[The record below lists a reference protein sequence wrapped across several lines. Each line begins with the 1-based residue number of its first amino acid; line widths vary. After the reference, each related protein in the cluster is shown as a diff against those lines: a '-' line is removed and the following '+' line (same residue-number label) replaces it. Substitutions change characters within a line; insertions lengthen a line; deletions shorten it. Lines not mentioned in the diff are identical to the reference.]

1 MGVGL
6 IFALFIRSDVDM
18 TVAPVRNP
26 TFVTMS
32 DGSIRNAYEV
42 RLRNKHGEDRP
53 FRLSVK
59 GEDASIRL
67 QLEGTPYETVD
78 VPADS
83 TKLQRVYL
91 IAPPSSDAA
100 EDERTEVRLW
110 VEDIANGE
118 RAYEDTFFNG
128 RSN

>member
-1 MGVGL
+1 M
-6 IFALFIRSDVDM
+6 
-18 TVAPVRNP
+18 RNP

-32 DGSIRNAYEV
+32 DGSIRNTYEV